1 MRRNIMIIL
10 NTKLRKVSISAAAL
24 CFLLLYPSHV
34 YGVGLDLNVSGTFG
48 VTMGIGGA
56 QVEEH
61 EFFWKSPDA
70 LLKSFSGGGLVTTD
84 IVFTP
89 AFAIE
94 TGAGFMH
101 SEREFTAVDGEKYG
115 NGIVSIQYNRIQI
128 PFGLQYRYRFKDS
141 PDEKKILI
149 TGGVLLSFFTGEQ
162 VYKDD
167 LTTASSNYLTPS
179 FSQQFFLSVRYSFNL
194 GSGRLITGIRA
205 DIDIQ
210 PLAYTINGY
219 DVDIGRS
226 LPVVFELGYS
236 FPIVINSAVEKENIR
251 KRRVD
256 VYERDN

>member
-1 MRRNIMIIL
+1 MNQENVMRFLKKKIPAGCTEL
-10 NTKLRKVSISAAAL
+10 ALLAAL
-24 CFLLLYPSHV
+24 LFLPVRV

-61 EFFWKSPDA
+61 EFFWKNPDA

-101 SEREFTAVDGEKYG
+101 SEREFMAVDGEKYG
-115 NGIVSIQYNRIQI
+115 NGIVSVQYNRIQI

-149 TGGVLLSFFTGEQ
+149 TGGVLLSFFAGEQ

-179 FSQQFFLSVRYSFNL
+179 FSQQFFLSVRYVFNL
-194 GSGRLITGIRA
+194 GGGRLITGIRA
-205 DIDIQ
+205 DIDIL
-210 PLAYTINGY
+210 PLSYTINGY
-219 DVDIGRS
+219 DVDMGRS
-226 LPVVFELGYS
+226 LPVVLELGYS

-256 VYERDN
+256 VYERY